1 MRASWNNIRNY
12 YRWIKKLSP
21 ELLSVCLNRNLFFA
35 LTLYDAL
42 QNVDSL
48 KSFDYSKGE
57 QFRAQETVRKYL
69 EAMLQ
74 RKKRI
79 FHSDSEKIQE
89 MENLA
94 IKYGWEIGTLFGR
107 RERDSLFINMD
118 YEITEE
124 FLKNFGR

>member
-1 MRASWNNIRNY
+1 M
-12 YRWIKKLSP
+12 
-21 ELLSVCLNRNLFFA
+21 
-35 LTLYDAL
+35 
-42 QNVDSL
+42 
-48 KSFDYSKGE
+48 
-57 QFRAQETVRKYL
+57 RKYL

-118 YEITEE
+118 YEITAE